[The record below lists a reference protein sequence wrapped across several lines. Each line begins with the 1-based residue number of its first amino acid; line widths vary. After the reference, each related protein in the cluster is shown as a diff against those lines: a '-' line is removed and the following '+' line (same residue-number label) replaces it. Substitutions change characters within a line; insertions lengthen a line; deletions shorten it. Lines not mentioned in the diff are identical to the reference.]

1 MASFTTSADQ
11 DVIILETFDRL
22 KGSGAIT
29 LPTSKAWFDEL
40 LLRTVKN
47 LEAENISKR
56 GEKIAEAVRQNP
68 DLIDA
73 VETAAG
79 L

>member
-1 MASFTTSADQ
+1 MASFTTSSEQ
-11 DVIILETFDRL
+11 DGIILETFNRL
-22 KGSGAIT
+22 KNSGAIT

-40 LLRTVKN
+40 ILRTVEN

-56 GEKIAEAVRQNP
+56 GDRIAEAVRQNP
-68 DLIDA
+68 ELIDA

>member
-1 MASFTTSADQ
+1 MASFTTSAEQ
-11 DVIILETFDRL
+11 DRIILETFNRL
-22 KGSGAIT
+22 KDSGAIT

-40 LLRTVKN
+40 LLRTVEN

-56 GEKIAEAVRQNP
+56 GEKITEAVRKNP
-68 DLIDA
+68 QLIDA